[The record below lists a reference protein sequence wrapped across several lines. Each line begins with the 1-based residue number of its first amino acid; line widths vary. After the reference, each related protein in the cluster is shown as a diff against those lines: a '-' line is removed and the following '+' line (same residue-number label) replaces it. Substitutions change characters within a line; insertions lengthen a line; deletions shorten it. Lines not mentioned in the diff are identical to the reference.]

1 MEDAVQVTS
10 SIIRTLSFIP
20 YFSESKRFSNSLWK
34 TIDIEQFYFHSKS
47 EVYSFHLHLI
57 RILTS
62 AIIRSTPNPV
72 SDDKIVILHL
82 IRDTVDR
89 LLLNKNTHPDISRLR
104 EYQYRLDYTYKNTIT
119 SVMKDD

>member
-20 YFSESKRFSNSLWK
+20 FSPESKRFSLSLWK
-34 TIDIEQFYFHSKS
+34 TIDIEQFYFHSES
-47 EVYSFHLHLI
+47 ELYSFHLHVI
-57 RILTS
+57 RIFTS
-62 AIIRSTPNPV
+62 AIIRSTPNPL

-89 LLLNKNTHPDISRLR
+89 LLIDNNPHPDISRLR
-104 EYQYRLDYTYKNTIT
+104 EYQIRLDYRYQNAII